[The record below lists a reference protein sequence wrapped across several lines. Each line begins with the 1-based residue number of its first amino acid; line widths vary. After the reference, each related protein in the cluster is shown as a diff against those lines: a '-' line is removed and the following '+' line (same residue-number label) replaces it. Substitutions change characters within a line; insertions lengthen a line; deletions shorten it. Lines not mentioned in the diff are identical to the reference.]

1 MINILRVAIFS
12 AIRQIRRAS
21 LWTTLLTIFIM
32 ALTFLNM
39 VAVTGILVGL
49 IQGAS
54 DATRYHNT
62 GDVLISKNDEKNYIE
77 ETRQI
82 LAFSRGLPEINALSA
97 RYIEPGTIEANYRNR
112 TDQSLLKDQ
121 APTSFVGIDPE
132 AEDAVTEIKSFLI
145 AGEFITADDEG
156 EVVVGSGLLEN
167 YSDGSPDEFATV
179 ENVDIGTK
187 IRIIING
194 FTKEVTVK
202 GIVDSKVDEIE
213 RRVFFPET
221 ELRKL
226 IGRTDLNVDE
236 IAIKLK
242 PGVEPETIRD
252 LYLANRINGDANVE
266 TWEEAQGAFID
277 DIRGTFTILG
287 TSLGSIAVVVAAI
300 TIFIVIFINAL
311 NRKKIIGIQK
321 AIGIHPWAITLS
333 YVIQAVF
340 YALIG
345 IGISS
350 AFILGFLEPW
360 FRANPIDFPFSD
372 GILFVT
378 VEGTLTRAMILMVT
392 TIIAGYLPAKSIVK
406 GNTLDALLGR

>member
-1 MINILRVAIFS
+1 
-12 AIRQIRRAS
+12 
-21 LWTTLLTIFIM
+21 M

-54 DATRYHNT
+54 DAARFHYS
-62 GDVLISKNDEKNYIE
+62 GDLLISSNDDKSYIE
-77 ETRQI
+77 ETKEI
-82 LAFSRGLPEINALSA
+82 LAFSRGIDEIQALSI

-112 TDQSLLKDQ
+112 TDQSLLRDQ
-121 APTSFVGIDPE
+121 ASTSFVGINPE
-132 AEDAVTEIKSFLI
+132 DEDAVTEIKSFLI

-156 EVVVGSGLLEN
+156 DVVVGSGLLEN

-187 IRIIING
+187 IRISING

-202 GIVDSKVDEIE
+202 GIVESKVDEIE
-213 RRVFFPET
+213 RRVFFSES

-236 IAIKLK
+236 IAIDLQ
-242 PGVEPETIRD
+242 PGVNPEVIRD
-252 LYLANRINGDANVE
+252 LYLSSGVNGDAKVE
-266 TWEEAQGAFID
+266 TFEEAQGAFID
-277 DIRGTFTILG
+277 DIKGTFNLLG

-321 AIGIHPWAITLS
+321 AIGIHPTAITLS

-340 YALIG
+340 YAIIG
-345 IGISS
+345 IGIS
-350 AFILGFLEPW
+350 AVFILSFLESW
-360 FRANPIDFPFSD
+360 FKANPIDFPFSD

-378 VEGTLTRAMILMVT
+378 VEGIMIRAGVLMLT
-392 TIIAGYLPAKSIVK
+392 TIIAAYLPAKNIVR
-406 GNTLDALLGR
+406 GNTLNALLGR

>member
-1 MINILRVAIFS
+1 
-12 AIRQIRRAS
+12 
-21 LWTTLLTIFIM
+21 
-32 ALTFLNM
+32 M

-54 DATRYHNT
+54 DAARFHYS
-62 GDVLISKNDEKNYIE
+62 GDVLISSNDDKSYIE
-77 ETRQI
+77 ETQEI
-82 LAFSRGLPEINALSA
+82 LSFSRGINEIKALST
-97 RYIEPGTIEANYRNR
+97 RYIEPGTIEANYKNR
-112 TDQSLLKDQ
+112 TDQSLLRDQ
-121 APTSFVGIDPE
+121 AATSFVGIDPDE
-132 AEDAVTEIKSFLI
+132 EDAVTEIKSFLI
-145 AGEFITADDEG
+145 AGQFITSEDEG

-187 IRIIING
+187 IRVIING

-202 GIVDSKVDEIE
+202 GIVDSKVDNIE
-213 RRVFFPET
+213 RRVFFPAS

-226 IGRTDLNVDE
+226 IGRSDLNVDE
-236 IAIKLK
+236 IAIDLQ
-242 PGVEPETIRD
+242 PGVSPDTIRD
-252 LYLANRINGDANVE
+252 LYLASGINGEAKVE
-266 TWEEAQGAFID
+266 TFEEAQGAFID
-277 DIRGTFTILG
+277 DIRGTFNLLG

-321 AIGIHPWAITLS
+321 AIGIHPTAITLS

-340 YALIG
+340 YAIIG
-345 IGISS
+345 IGLSTL
-350 AFILGFLEPW
+350 FIFLFLEP
-360 FRANPIDFPFSD
+360 FFKENPIDFPFSD

-378 VEGTLTRAMILMVT
+378 VEGTFIRATVLMIT
-392 TIIAGYLPAKSIVK
+392 TVIAGYLPAKSIVK